1 MLLDSA
7 RVEKETTQAGKLSA
21 VSFPSTGGAG
31 VSTLTLGAI
40 FLASSAE
47 LLRALRSKAL
57 NRKERRETRAK
68 FAKKTAHRRRS
79 QGMPKG
85 CGGRKLLFD
94 YRTADE

>member
-31 VSTLTLGAI
+31 VSTLTLGT
-40 FLASSAE
+40 ASK
-47 LLRALRSKAL
+47 LIP
-57 NRKERRETRAK
+57 
-68 FAKKTAHRRRS
+68 RRRS

-85 CGGRKLLFD
+85 RGGRKLTLIID
-94 YRTADE
+94 VRGGLTKTA